1 MKGLTHFIS
10 GVAAATF
17 IPQAVRMSI
26 SSRMDVEGAAS
37 SFIIVLAG
45 MYGILPDTLD
55 FKFGQFFELP
65 DFVVDPDPRNP
76 DPEEMAR
83 KFKEAVEKADA
94 TGKEVKIQYFPTQLG
109 TNKWRQYCII
119 FEDNKVSIQLNEEV
133 STSQIPFPGTAPKG
147 KRVGSAEFGPT
158 LKSRSED
165 VDWLNKLIR
174 FLRQKLKGPDRK
186 GGSVKPS
193 TIDILS
199 STMFGLKK
207 EADGRIYFN
216 WLPWH
221 RTWSHSYVLGA
232 LLALPVLAITYLLKL
247 EYWWLYPIV
256 AFVGMATHITEDMT
270 GHIGGSL
277 LWPLLKPRTE
287 GFELFKA
294 SDPRTNFSVIY
305 TAFIL
310 IIFNID
316 RFTTKLITGGPGA
329 AMPWWLFLLLF
340 LVIPLAVY
348 FKVVKVIKKKIDAK
362 KKITKGEEED
372 EEPDGM
378 GDAVI
383 D

>member
-26 SSRMDVEGAAS
+26 SSRMDIEGAAS
-37 SFIIVLAG
+37 SFILVLAG
-45 MYGILPDTLD
+45 MYGIMPDTLD
-55 FKFGQFFELP
+55 FKFGQFFEMP
-65 DFVVDPDPRNP
+65 DFIVDPDPKNP
-76 DPEEMAR
+76 DPEAMAR
-83 KFKEAVEKADA
+83 TFKEAVEKADA
-94 TGKEVKIQYFPTQLG
+94 TGEEVRIQYFPTQLG

-119 FEDNKVSIQLNEEV
+119 FEESKVSIQLNEMV
-133 STSQIPFPGTAPKG
+133 STSQIPFLGTAPKG
-147 KRVGSAEFGPT
+147 KRVGSAEFSQK
-158 LKSRSED
+158 LKSRSEE
-165 VDWLNKLIR
+165 VDWLNNLIR

-186 GGSVKPS
+186 SSSVKPS

-207 EADGRIYFN
+207 EADGRIFFN

-221 RTWSHSYVLGA
+221 RTWSHSYVLA
-232 LLALPVLAITYLLKL
+232 AMMSVPVIGITYLLKL
-247 EYWWLYPIV
+247 EFWWLYGV
-256 AFVGMATHITEDMT
+256 VSFVGMATHITEDMT

-277 LWPLLKPRTE
+277 IWPLLKPRTE

-316 RFTTKLITGGPGA
+316 RFTTKLITGGPDA
-329 AMPWWLFLLLF
+329 AMSWWLFLLLF
-340 LVIPLAVY
+340 WVLPMFIY
-348 FKVVKVIKKKIDAK
+348 FKVVKNVKKNLDAK
-362 KKITKGEEED
+362 KKGVKEEEE